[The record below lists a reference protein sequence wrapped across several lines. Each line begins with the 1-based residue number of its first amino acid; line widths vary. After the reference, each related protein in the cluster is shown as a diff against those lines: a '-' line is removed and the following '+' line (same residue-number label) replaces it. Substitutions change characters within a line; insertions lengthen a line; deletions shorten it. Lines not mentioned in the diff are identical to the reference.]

1 MAIYLRKRVKL
12 FKGINVNFSKSGP
25 SLSVGPRGAKL
36 NISKRGIYASASI
49 PGTGI
54 YMRQKINGRGK
65 SPSTRL
71 INSANTVPT
80 IPRKCPIAKTVG
92 VLIILATIPCFF
104 LTPLPWWSFPI
115 LLIVAFLLALF
126 LMEHIAKFE
135 DPNWHPNQPLIN
147 EEDEDSTEFISDSGN
162 EKAIIYSPEEPID
175 GDMTLTYPIVIS
187 EADPYFVDVAHFA
200 AERDDISVADVMRTF
215 SIGYPRA
222 KKIVEQLV
230 ESKIITPA
238 MPGLRYGVL
247 VNVTNLN
254 DTLKMITLE
263 CPESNNDTMLEKRRE
278 LLFDRQ
284 KSAEEQEKL
293 NRQAK
298 LCELVPLASNE
309 EKRGM
314 IKEAILH
321 YEEVVTAGIPVT
333 LPYERL
339 PIIYRKM
346 KLYNDEIR
354 VLESAIRVFSKENE
368 YRATTAIK
376 LGYIDFP
383 TAMSALES
391 NETVRDESG
400 IVLLSLYDLNTYFNR
415 LSKAKVLRDRNANNN

>member
-1 MAIYLRKRVKL
+1 MAIYLRKRVRL

-36 NISKRGIYASASI
+36 NISKRGIYAYASI

-80 IPRKCPIAKTVG
+80 IPRKCPIAKLVG
-92 VLIILATIPCFF
+92 VIFLVTPMLIYMF
-104 LTPLPWWSFPI
+104 TPLPWWS
-115 LLIVAFLLALF
+115 LLIVYVLSVVLGLIAT
-126 LMEHIAKFE
+126 EVIAKIE
-135 DPNWHPNQPLIN
+135 DPDWVPGQPLIQEEVI
-147 EEDEDSTEFISDSGN
+147 EEDCRKLDEACSIENNMGITPSETPKS
-162 EKAIIYSPEEPID
+162 IIHY
-175 GDMTLTYPIVIS
+175 
-187 EADPYFVDVAHFA
+187 ADPLFVDAAHLA
-200 AERDDISVADVMRTF
+200 VENGRISTANVQRAF

-222 KKIVEQLV
+222 KTIIDQLT
-230 ESKIITPA
+230 EAKIISQA
-238 MPGLRYGVL
+238 MPDLLHNILVSSENLDDCLKLLSLEYREETKDVL
-247 VNVTNLN
+247 
-254 DTLKMITLE
+254 
-263 CPESNNDTMLEKRRE
+263 LEKRRE

-321 YEEVVTAGIPVT
+321 YEEVVTAEIPVT

-346 KLYNDEIR
+346 KLYDDEIR
-354 VLESAIRVFSKENE
+354 VLETAIRAFSKENE
-368 YRATTAIK
+368 YRATAAIK

-400 IVLLSLYDLNTYFNR
+400 IVLLSLYDLNPYFNR
-415 LSKAKVLRDRNANNN
+415 LSKAKVLRDRNANNNQ